1 MRVTRPDAARHAAN
15 AHGRDAMSDYYSQ
28 ALDHLPLFRQ
38 SDPETSKAAGRA
50 ARETGLVGRHE
61 RLILAA
67 LEQGPGT
74 KDEIAGRTGELTE
87 QQVARRMHGLHRAGL
102 VEPTGTT
109 RPSRSGRPERVWK
122 ATAAAR

>member
-1 MRVTRPDAARHAAN
+1 
-15 AHGRDAMSDYYSQ
+15 MSDYYSTT
-28 ALDHLPLFRQ
+28 LEHLPLFRRT
-38 SDPETSKAAGRA
+38 DPDTSKAAGQA

-74 KDEIAGRTGELTE
+74 KDEISSRIGTLSE

-109 RPSRSGRPERVWK
+109 RPSRSGRPERVWRK
-122 ATAAAR
+122 A

>member
-1 MRVTRPDAARHAAN
+1 
-15 AHGRDAMSDYYSQ
+15 MSDYYST
-28 ALDHLPLFRQ
+28 AVDELPLFRR

-50 ARETGLVGRHE
+50 ARDTGLVGRHE
-61 RLILAA
+61 RLILEALAA
-67 LEQGPGT
+67 GPGT
-74 KDEIAGRTGELTE
+74 KDEIAGRTGELSE

-122 ATAAAR
+122 ATAASR

>member
-1 MRVTRPDAARHAAN
+1 
-15 AHGRDAMSDYYSQ
+15 MSDYYS
-28 ALDHLPLFRQ
+28 LDVEALPLFRR

-61 RLILAA
+61 RLILEALAA
-67 LEQGPGT
+67 GPGT
-74 KDEIAGRTGELTE
+74 KDELASRIGTLSE

-122 ATAAAR
+122 ATAASR